1 LKLISAFVISH
12 LIIMKTIIAATD
24 YAELAE
30 NAVDY
35 AAAAIAGLDNYRLVL
50 FNDFSMPIHAMSKA
64 VSAQDVQDMI
74 DENKVLLNAKALL
87 LAEQYGIE
95 VIPVTTFSFVAGA
108 IKELVDKYV
117 PALIVLGMEEKTLEQ
132 ELLGNTTTSVI
143 KKMHVPVLAV
153 PAKAKYLGL
162 KKVLFSC
169 DVVHGVSE
177 QLLERIKE
185 IALITK
191 AEVEILLINETIE
204 ELKAKGADPDCLRR
218 IDEGLEGIDYYFKNI
233 KSDSIIRGISDE
245 IKKLDA
251 DLLIM
256 APQQYG
262 FWGSMVHRS
271 KTRIMASGLNIPLLS
286 FPI

>member
-1 LKLISAFVISH
+1 
-12 LIIMKTIIAATD
+12 MKTIIAATD
-24 YAELAE
+24 YAVLAE

-35 AAAAIAGLDNYRLVL
+35 AAAAIAGLNNYRLVL
-50 FNDFSMPIHAMSKA
+50 FNDFSLPIHSMSKA
-64 VSAQDVQDMI
+64 VSAQDIQDLI
-74 DENKVLLNAKALL
+74 DENKVLLEAKALL

-95 VIPVTTFSFVAGA
+95 VIPVTTFSFVANA
-108 IKELVDKYV
+108 IKDLVAQYE
-117 PALIVLGMEEKTLEQ
+117 PELIVMGMEEKTLEQ

-143 KKMHVPVLAV
+143 KKLHVPVLAV
-153 PAKAKYLGL
+153 PAKIKYNGL

-169 DVVHGVSE
+169 DAVHGVS
-177 QLLERIKE
+177 QPLLERIKE

-191 AEVEILLINETIE
+191 AEVEVLLINETIE

-218 IDEGLEGIDYYFKNI
+218 IDEGLEGIDYYYKNI
-233 KSDSIIRGISDE
+233 KSDSIIQGISDE
-245 IKKLDA
+245 IKRLDA

-256 APQQYG
+256 APQKYG

-271 KTRIMASGLNIPLLS
+271 KTRLMASGLAIPLLS